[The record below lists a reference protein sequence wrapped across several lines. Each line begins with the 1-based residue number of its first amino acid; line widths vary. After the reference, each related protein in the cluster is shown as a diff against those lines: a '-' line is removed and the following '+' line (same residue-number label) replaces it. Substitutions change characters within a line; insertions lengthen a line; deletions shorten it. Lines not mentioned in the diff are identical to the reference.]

1 MPPKLWIEE
10 RDGDVILRLRVQPRA
25 SSNVLR
31 RDDSGVV
38 RVSLT
43 SAPVDGAANK
53 ALLAF
58 LAKRLGISG
67 SSMSVKG
74 GIRSR
79 NKTLRIVNMT
89 IQDVEKKLFGTD

>member
-1 MPPKLWIEE
+1 MPPKPWIEE

-25 SSNVLR
+25 SRNDLR
-31 RDDSGVV
+31 RDDSGLV

-53 ALLAF
+53 ALQAF
-58 LAKRLGISG
+58 LSKRLGIAG
-67 SSMSVKG
+67 SSISVKG

-79 NKTLRIVNMT
+79 NKTLLIADAT